1 MHTPC
6 DKCGSSDA
14 NSLYTDGHTYCFAC
28 ETYGQSQEEAKVVEL
43 QPNKKFKLLSGSHAS
58 LEKRKLTHR
67 TCQFWDYV
75 VGEVNGKTAQIANH
89 KTPNGQIVG
98 QKIRTAGKEFSV
110 RGNLKEAGLYGQWLW
125 RDKGRTVTVVE
136 GELDALSMSQAFDH
150 KWPVVSVKTGAAGA
164 KKDIKQAI
172 GWLEGFESVIFMFD
186 NDDVG
191 QKAAL
196 ECAALLTPRKAKIA
210 KLPLKDASEMIMAGR
225 TTELVDAFWGAKVYQ
240 PDGII
245 NGADLWEA
253 VSSTEEVHT
262 VPYPYVGLNSKI
274 GGCRLGEIVTVT
286 AGSGLGKSQLTR
298 EFAYSLLNE
307 GATIGY
313 VALEESS
320 KRTAQGLM
328 SLHLNKLVHLE
339 DVPEYELKEA
349 FDATL
354 GTGRVFMYD
363 HFGSVDSS
371 NLLDQIRYLVRGCD
385 CQYIILDHISIAISG
400 LEGGDERRII
410 DNMMTKLRS
419 LVEEVNCGMIVV
431 SHLRRPSGDRGHEEG
446 LMTSLSQLRGS
457 AAIGQLSDIVIG
469 LERNQQDAETS
480 DTTTIRVL
488 KNRWSGETGVAT
500 SLQYSKE
507 TGRMTEDVVPF

>member
-1 MHTPC
+1 M
-6 DKCGSSDA
+6 
-14 NSLYTDGHTYCFAC
+14 
-28 ETYGQSQEEAKVVEL
+28 
-43 QPNKKFKLLSGSHAS
+43 
-58 LEKRKLTHR
+58 
-67 TCQFWDYV
+67 
-75 VGEVNGKTAQIANH
+75 
-89 KTPNGQIVG
+89 
-98 QKIRTAGKEFSV
+98 
-110 RGNLKEAGLYGQWLW
+110 
-125 RDKGRTVTVVE
+125 
-136 GELDALSMSQAFDH
+136 
-150 KWPVVSVKTGAAGA
+150 
-164 KKDIKQAI
+164 
-172 GWLEGFESVIFMFD
+172 
-186 NDDVG
+186 
-191 QKAAL
+191 
-196 ECAALLTPRKAKIA
+196 
-210 KLPLKDASEMIMAGR
+210 
-225 TTELVDAFWGAKVYQ
+225 
-240 PDGII
+240 
-245 NGADLWEA
+245 
-253 VSSTEEVHT
+253 
-262 VPYPYVGLNSKI
+262 NSKI

-419 LVEEVNCGMIVV
+419 LVEEVKCGMIVV